1 MEPKALNWEHRI
13 LTSGPPGK
21 SQRTMLFCLWPTSPL
36 RAISP
41 GRKAGRRPPGPGWA
55 LSGIPPAPHIAVVQK
70 VVMRFPPVPQQQLLL
85 ASLPA
90 GSSRCISCAVVG
102 NGGILNN
109 SHVGPEIDSHDYVF
123 R

>member
-1 MEPKALNWEHRI
+1 
-13 LTSGPPGK
+13 
-21 SQRTMLFCLWPTSPL
+21 MLYCLWTTPPL
-36 RAISP
+36 RATSP
-41 GRKAGRRPPGPGWA
+41 GRKASWAAPWPWLGSEWNPLPPTPY
-55 LSGIPPAPHIAVVQK
+55 IAVVQK
-70 VVMRFPPVPQQQLLL
+70 VVARVPPVPQQQLLL
-85 ASLPA
+85 ASLRP